1 MFQKVR
7 LRLTLLCT
15 GITAVIMIIMSLCY
29 LYVSES
35 GLHRNQFQAFRND
48 INTIST
54 NLEHQNVISM
64 ECLAKMEAQGNYLF
78 FVLDNGTPFLFN
90 RLNDADENA
99 MRDLLLQESE
109 DAFRSQTGV
118 AASVQSSALTDVF
131 SVVSHTEYEFVSPS
145 TGIRYFAGKIHI
157 GTEDSALE
165 IMILSSLLNLEKQI
179 KEQRLRFF
187 LIDIAAVALLGIF
200 SWFFTGWLLK
210 PIIENQKKQS
220 LFIAS
225 ASHELRTPLSVI
237 LSAAECCKTAPPER
251 RENFLKTIMLEGMRV
266 SSLVGDMLTL
276 SQSDTNR
283 FTIQKKPVELD
294 TLLMNSYEAFVPLAQ
309 DKSISLSV
317 ELPEDAL
324 PPCSADPE
332 RISQV
337 ISILLHNAIS
347 YTPEH
352 GYITL
357 SLMIRRDKFHISVTD
372 NGIGISDEDKKRI
385 FDRFYRAEKSRS
397 TKDHFGLG
405 LSIAYEII
413 KAHGGSISV
422 TDVEGG
428 RSCFTAV
435 F

>member
-1 MFQKVR
+1 
-7 LRLTLLCT
+7 
-15 GITAVIMIIMSLCY
+15 
-29 LYVSES
+29 
-35 GLHRNQFQAFRND
+35 
-48 INTIST
+48 
-54 NLEHQNVISM
+54 
-64 ECLAKMEAQGNYLF
+64 
-78 FVLDNGTPFLFN
+78 
-90 RLNDADENA
+90 
-99 MRDLLLQESE
+99 
-109 DAFRSQTGV
+109 
-118 AASVQSSALTDVF
+118 
-131 SVVSHTEYEFVSPS
+131 
-145 TGIRYFAGKIHI
+145 
-157 GTEDSALE
+157 
-165 IMILSSLLNLEKQI
+165 
-179 KEQRLRFF
+179 
-187 LIDIAAVALLGIF
+187 
-200 SWFFTGWLLK
+200 
-210 PIIENQKKQS
+210 
-220 LFIAS
+220 
-225 ASHELRTPLSVI
+225 
-237 LSAAECCKTAPPER
+237 
-251 RENFLKTIMLEGMRV
+251 MLEGMRV

-352 GYITL
+352 GHITL

-413 KAHGGSISV
+413 KAHNGSISV

-428 RSCFTAV
+428 GSCFTVV